1 MNMNDSNK
9 NNRKNKIIN
18 YRKLLSYK
26 TYMKKKIFIE
36 KNEYIFFFGDL
47 IFKTKNNSI
56 KIFNNLNSNPLMI
69 IDNNEIGLIKKIN
82 KTSEILF
89 LCLNNKFT
97 LFFIEIHLNLN
108 KYFIYL
114 KLENCKNLFCSTLN
128 ESILIGNDNI
138 IKLFSKYNNFFYI
151 QTSFKDYF
159 YYPISIK
166 KGNENII
173 IDFFGS
179 SINFYDIKTFELI
192 NTINLS
198 FKITNIKKIWYLEK
212 EKCLFI
218 HLKSSYLI
226 YFNLIS
232 YEIFQYLSL
241 GNLKYVEIMENKTFL
256 ICKEN
261 SEIFQLIK
269 IFSNNNYEEYAYV
282 PFGRFYKNY
291 YIEYKLKKY
300 KDKFNVNEI
309 SDLFEIFDNNY
320 TVLKI

>member
-1 MNMNDSNK
+1 MNMKDSNK
-9 NNRKNKIIN
+9 NNSKHKIIN

-26 TYMKKKIFIE
+26 NYMKQKFFID
-36 KNEYIFFFGDL
+36 KNEYIFFFGEI
-47 IFKTKNNSI
+47 IFKTNNNSI
-56 KIFNNLNSNPLMI
+56 KIFNNLNNNPLMI
-69 IDNNEIGLIKKIN
+69 INNNEIGLIKQIN
-82 KTSEILF
+82 KISDILY

-97 LFFIEIHLNLN
+97 LFFIEFQLNLN

-114 KLENCKNLFCSTLN
+114 KLENCKNLFCSTIN
-128 ESILIGNDNI
+128 KSILIGNDNI
-138 IKLFSKYNNFFYI
+138 FKLFSKNNNIYYI
-151 QTSFKDYF
+151 QTFFKDYF
-159 YYPISIK
+159 NYPISIK

-173 IDFFGS
+173 IDFFES

-192 NTINLS
+192 NKINLS
-198 FKITNIKKIWYLEK
+198 FKIPNIKKIWYLQK

-218 HLKSSYLI
+218 HLKNSYLI
-226 YFNLIS
+226 YFNLIT

-269 IFSNNNYEEYAYV
+269 IISNKNFEEYAYV
-282 PFGRFYKNY
+282 PFGRFYNNY

-309 SDLFEIFDNNY
+309 SDLLELFDNNY
-320 TVLKI
+320 TVLTI